1 MSMAKRWSAALILL
15 AACGSSGD
23 DLTDATELTCPAP
36 GDLPF
41 KMKSDGFV
49 DPSNK
54 NLVTMST
61 RIKDEAS
68 DWFGNPDGAMT
79 NVYIDDSATPS
90 EGTPTYHGAKARTKP
105 AQGVFQTPLTGE
117 NVSLWSYDSDAEVW
131 NQLARGMTDDSGVYD
146 LAATGYTAVDDT
158 VVYSMLEADGS
169 CGSHYNY
176 TIPRGT
182 KVIVT
187 DIDGTL
193 TTDDAQIIMQVG
205 DPTYDPMMVGAA
217 NTMLQAWAA
226 KGYPIVYLTARAH
239 LYDAETRQWLDAHDF
254 PKGPVITSNGTTQ
267 DADVYK
273 TIWMHR
279 VMDAFGWTPYAVYG
293 NADTD
298 ITAYANVTIP
308 LDKTFI
314 VGPLGGMRGT
324 TAIPNLDFTA
334 HISAFV
340 DAQPAQ

>member
-1 MSMAKRWSAALILL
+1 MALVLL

-36 GDLPF
+36 GALPF
-41 KMKSDGFV
+41 AMKSHDFV
-49 DPSNK
+49 DASNK
-54 NLVTMST
+54 NLVTLDT

-68 DWFGNPDGAMT
+68 DWFGVPDGLAA
-79 NVYIDDSATPS
+79 NVYIDDSATPGA
-90 EGTPTYHGAKARTKP
+90 GTPTYHGAKARTKP
-105 AQGVFQTPLTGE
+105 MQGVFATPLVGE
-117 NVSLWSYDSDAEVW
+117 NVSLWTYDSDAKTW
-131 NQLARGMTDDSGVYD
+131 NQLARGTTDDTGSYD
-146 LAATGYTAVDDT
+146 LDAMGYAPQDGT

-169 CGSHYNY
+169 CATHYNY
-176 TIPRGT
+176 EIPRGS

-193 TTDDAQIIMQVG
+193 TTDDSQIIMQVA
-205 DPTYDPMMVGAA
+205 DDAYDPMMVGAA

-239 LYDAETRQWLDAHDF
+239 IYDAETRAWLDAHDF
-254 PKGPVITSNGTTQ
+254 PKGPVITSNGTTAAN
-267 DADVYK
+267 DAYK
-273 TIWMHR
+273 TIWLHR
-279 VMDAFGWTPYAVYG
+279 LVDDFGWTPYAVYG

-298 ITAYANVTIP
+298 ITAYANLTVP

-314 VGPLGGMRGT
+314 VGPLGGTRGT

-340 DAQPAQ
+340 NAQPDE

>member
-1 MSMAKRWSAALILL
+1 MQMAIRCHALLILL

-36 GDLPF
+36 GALPF
-41 KMKSDGFV
+41 KLKSHGFV
-49 DPSNK
+49 DDGNA
-54 NLVTMST
+54 NLVKMST

-68 DWFGNPDGAMT
+68 DWFGNPDGVAT
-79 NVYIDDSATPS
+79 NVYIADSATPTAGS
-90 EGTPTYHGAKARTKP
+90 AIYQGAKARTKP
-105 AQGVFQTPLTGE
+105 MQGVFQTPLSGE
-117 NVSLWSYDSDAEVW
+117 NVSLWTYDGAMW
-131 NQLARGMTDDSGVYD
+131 NQLARGMTDENGAYD
-146 LAATGYTAVDDT
+146 LDATDYAADDNT

-169 CGSHYNY
+169 CGTHYNY
-176 TIPRGT
+176 RIPRGS

-205 DPTYDPMMVGAA
+205 DETYDPAMVVAA
-217 NTMLQAWAA
+217 NTMLQAWSA

-239 LYDAETRQWLDAHDF
+239 LYDAETREWLDAHDF
-254 PKGPVITSNGTTQ
+254 PKGPVITSNGTT
-267 DADVYK
+267 DAADAYK

-279 VMDAFGWTPYAVYG
+279 VIDTFGWTPYAVYG

-314 VGPLGGMRGT
+314 VGPLGGTRGT
-324 TAIPNLDFTA
+324 VAIPNLDFTQ

-340 DAQPAQ
+340 NAQPNN